1 MIVAQQLKSGEVLRS
16 IQGPVTDVSTL
27 LTSRPAD
34 TAGSGDEA
42 TRSGSP
48 AVGSFSFRQGDRVF
62 NNVGGNL
69 PSDSLRAMMRRL
81 NLMSR
86 VR

>member
-1 MIVAQQLKSGEVLRS
+1 MIVTQQLKSGEVVRS
-16 IQGPVTDVSTL
+16 IQGPVTDVATL
-27 LTSRPAD
+27 LNARPTD
-34 TAGSGDEA
+34 TAGSGDA
-42 TRSGSP
+42 AAQSGSP
-48 AVGSFSFRQGDRVF
+48 AEGNFSFRQGDRVF